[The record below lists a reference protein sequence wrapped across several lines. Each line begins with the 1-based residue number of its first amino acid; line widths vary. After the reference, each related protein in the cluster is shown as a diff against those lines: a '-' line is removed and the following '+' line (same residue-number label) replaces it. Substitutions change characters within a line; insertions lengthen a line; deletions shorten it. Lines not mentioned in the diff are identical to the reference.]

1 MPALPPITL
10 PTNQGTSVRAKDP
23 HRRTISLV
31 ITACLLLSGAAGAQ
45 NDPRELLDPPPSAA
59 GARTESE
66 GKIGTAAAADDEGA
80 SHLTG
85 NERPPAPD
93 PVEFFRRHFFPFEPL
108 YFIAGTESP
117 NAKFQISLRY
127 QLFTD
132 EGWLASKWSGVTN
145 FSVAYTQTSLWDWNE
160 PSAPFFDS
168 SYKPEINYTWLRVD
182 GGHWGGAIRLD
193 LRGGL
198 QHESNGKGGADSRSL
213 NLVYLWS
220 TITFGRPGRFQLSV
234 SPKAFVYLGDL
245 SGNVDI
251 ADYRGY
257 LELRAGI
264 GWSDNVQL
272 TATTRIGDDFDR
284 TSLQLDLTYPMW
296 RLPLLRSSV
305 LLQAQYFTGYGES
318 LLRYYERSDTFRA
331 GIALFR

>member
-1 MPALPPITL
+1 MPALPPTTL
-10 PTNQGTSVRAKDP
+10 PTNQGTSARAKRP
-23 HRRTISLV
+23 HRQAIALIIV
-31 ITACLLLSGAAGAQ
+31 ACLPLSGLAAAQ
-45 NDPRELLDPPPSAA
+45 NAPPEIPDPPPSAT
-59 GARTESE
+59 GVSTESA
-66 GKIGTAAAADDEGA
+66 GKNGTAAAAEA
-80 SHLTG
+80 REAPSLTG
-85 NERPPAPD
+85 SERTAAKD
-93 PVEFFRRHFFPFEPL
+93 PVEFFRRHFFPFEPF

-132 EGWLASKWSGVTN
+132 QGWLARNWSGATN
-145 FSVAYTQTSLWDWNE
+145 LSVAYTQTSLWDWNE

-193 LRGGL
+193 LQTGL
-198 QHESNGKGGADSRSL
+198 QHESNGKDGDDSRSL
-213 NLVYLWS
+213 NLVYLRT

-245 SGNVDI
+245 SDNSDI
-251 ADYRGY
+251 ADYRGN
-257 LELRAGI
+257 LELRAVM
-264 GWSDNVQL
+264 GWSGNVQL
-272 TATTRIGDDFDR
+272 AATTRVGDDFDR
-284 TSLQLDLTYPMW
+284 GSLQLDLTYPMS

-305 LLQAQYFTGYGES
+305 FLQAQYFTGHGES